1 MMMVS
6 RAARC
11 ACNSGRAQPTLRL
24 TQPCG
29 RSQMS
34 IFFVYINRQGIPKKR
49 HKSIESARAE
59 ALRLHTAT
67 EGRRAVYVL
76 GVLETLAAL
85 PQPDPSPE
93 ISSKTGREIL
103 RLKKSD

>member
-1 MMMVS
+1 
-6 RAARC
+6 
-11 ACNSGRAQPTLRL
+11 
-24 TQPCG
+24 
-29 RSQMS
+29 MS

-49 HKSIESARAE
+49 HKSIESARTE
-59 ALRLHTAT
+59 ALRLHMAT

-85 PQPDPSPE
+85 PQPDPSPQ

-103 RLKKSD
+103 RLKKSDGKQSAVDEFAKLIVSEVAAVGALRRM